1 MFLYNLLDEWT
12 CLFMTTKLSNDLA
25 LDFYKEYTNIRE
37 LLIESFN
44 DTISYYQKIVYSQQ
58 IIFNLFVIGFLI
70 DNGIIRKENGSSLN
84 QEEFFFKLLK
94 CNNSLAEL
102 LEISTFC
109 RTYTANR
116 IFTFLNQEYT
126 IPFFN
131 TDFFILLSELDG
143 KSISISSSS
152 QEQILSFVSNISKN
166 PKFSFDF
173 FGIMFEKDLV
183 LLESLK
189 NETKSVD
196 QEIKILA
203 KLSDRR
209 KKGIF
214 YTPKTV
220 TEYICRKTV
229 YSYLLEHFN
238 IVDVKFNLAITNMS
252 KYELNELYELIC
264 GIKILDPAC
273 GAGNFLLETC
283 DLLFNLRQMV
293 LQKLS
298 EKYDPFE
305 IKCEILRANI
315 FGVDIQEIAIDITT
329 LRLWLWLLDENVVV
343 PNKTK
348 GNLLPDLILNLQIGN
363 SLIGYSFEKI
373 KPTSNDYKI
382 NPEIQ
387 DLIIE
392 AQKELLEIPREDESN
407 DILDAFTNIVET
419 LKASSVEQK
428 IFTNQ
433 DLLKATFGNL
443 QTQMRENFADFKLN
457 SKLKSLYIR
466 IRKLLYDIINEK
478 YLNYLQSKNKKTS
491 IELNDLELLNPFHW
505 KVDFAE
511 IINEGGFDIII
522 GNPPYLENKKIR
534 NVVEKELLKAQYK
547 TAYKLY
553 DLSILFIERS
563 HMLLKETGY
572 FSFIITNKFIST
584 DYGIKIRKLILRETR
599 LKEIIDVSYLPIFK
613 DAATYPIILTFSKA
627 STTLDVKN
635 LENKFLIIPK
645 LDKISLLKTERFKK
659 IKAKQSNYYSL
670 PKHVFDLTGNF
681 PIISEI
687 IASPKSVRLS
697 DLGRFSYRI
706 LGFTDWEKTLELIS
720 TKRTSKDDLKFIGT
734 TNVFQFSIDWKRTI
748 KLSGKRLESTY
759 LPNAKK
765 HEAAWETFTKQK
777 ILIKEISKRL
787 TASFDPGIFANATGI
802 YMFLPKDEI
811 NLKLFTLLL
820 NSKLLDFI
828 FSTLFGSTH
837 MAGGYLRFNGSYLNE
852 LPIIIPKNE
861 WQQNLLA
868 NLCDYLSFLQ
878 QLVIEDDIKIN
889 LLEFFS
895 KIANYLV
902 LEVYF
907 ESEFEKSIF
916 SEIRNL
922 VKPIDFDKWFKRYF
936 NIDKKGD
943 LEQLTQDI
951 LQVISSVNELI
962 IETTDCEEI
971 IGDLQKNEKFAL
983 IFHS

>member
-1 MFLYNLLDEWT
+1 MFLYNLLDEWI
-12 CLFMTTKLSNDLA
+12 CLFMTTKLSKDLA
-25 LDFYKEYTNIRE
+25 VDFYKEYTNIRE

-70 DNGIIRKENGSSLN
+70 DNGIIKKENGSSLN

-131 TDFFILLSELDG
+131 TDFFILLAELDG

-173 FGIMFEKDLV
+173 FGIMFEQDLV

-238 IVDVKFNLAITNMS
+238 IVDVKFDLAITNMS
-252 KYELNELYELIC
+252 KYELNELYVLIC

-293 LQKLS
+293 LHKLS
-298 EKYDPFE
+298 EKFDPFE

-419 LKASSVEQK
+419 LKTSSVEQK

-491 IELNDLELLNPFHW
+491 IELKDLELLNPFHW
-505 KVDFAE
+505 RVDFAE
-511 IINEGGFDIII
+511 VINEGGFDIII

-563 HMLLKETGY
+563 HMLLKEKGY

-635 LENKFLIIPK
+635 LENEFLIIPK
-645 LDKISLLKTERFKK
+645 LDKIRLLKNENFKK
-659 IKAKQSNYYSL
+659 IKAKQSSYYSL
-670 PKHVFDLTGNF
+670 PNHVFDLTGNF
-681 PIISEI
+681 SIISEI

-697 DLGRFSYRI
+697 DLGKFSYRI

-759 LPNAKK
+759 LPYTKK
-765 HEAAWETFTKQK
+765 HEVAWEIFTKQK
-777 ILIKEISKRL
+777 VLIKEISKRL
-787 TASFDPGIFANATGI
+787 TASFDPGIFTNATGI
-802 YMFLPKDEI
+802 YMFLQKDEV
-811 NLKLFTLLL
+811 NLKLLTLLL

-837 MAGGYLRFNGSYLNE
+837 MAGGYLRYNGSYLKE
-852 LPIIIPKNE
+852 LPIIIPKKE

-878 QLVIEDDIKIN
+878 QLVIEDDIKIK

-907 ESEFEKSIF
+907 ENEFEKSIF
-916 SEIRNL
+916 YEIRNL
-922 VKPIDFDKWFKRYF
+922 VKTIDFDTWFKLYF
-936 NIDKKGD
+936 NNAKNDD
-943 LEQLTQDI
+943 LVQHTQDI
-951 LQVISSVNELI
+951 LQVITSVNDLI
-962 IETTDCEEI
+962 IETTNVEEI
-971 IGDLQKNEKFAL
+971 IDDLQKNKKFAL